1 MQGIYRDSS
10 KIKPMKDKI
19 KLICKV
25 LLAALLCSGIASV
38 GAQELTHERFKF
50 SQSVFID
57 SSQKMTF
64 EEVLN
69 APFSPFA
76 QKDKLP
82 FYNNSVWLELRFT
95 NTHASTQDLYLRILP
110 VLLTQLTLYLPN
122 EKEANHWTVKNLEA
136 NELNAPIELG
146 TLEPNGRVFL
156 HLSSKI
162 DLRINMTIDDKES
175 MIDIQR
181 RIDMFF
187 SMMLTLMLIIALL
200 SVYHLF
206 SHFNWISVGALF
218 LSVSV
223 SLSWICLMG
232 FLPNVFGVDQNK
244 SQEIIPIFLCIN
256 IFIFISFW
264 FSIAYQLFENG
275 RRIKF
280 ASPVVLLLG
289 MNVLYSFYDGIT
301 AIEYLEIIF
310 QYGRWACFV
319 ILILQAMES
328 KNQLKL
334 TSEKLTFLLLLLP
347 VFRPTGLLFGYL
359 DAFFSIENSEFIR
372 LMFLRIVGP
381 FSFFMLT
388 FLSYKKFNNS
398 RISSLN
404 VKLKDANLNLEKE
417 SLRLDQQR
425 KFTAMIAHELKNP
438 LMASQMALSV
448 IQNRLNPDDP
458 TQQRA
463 LSIGRSLQEI
473 DDIIERCSEID
484 KYEQGYMP
492 LTLERTSIKELLTS
506 IKASQPSERIYAI
519 SRGLNAD
526 FEFLTDTHYL
536 KIILNNLLTNA
547 LKYSPHESLIEFKI
561 ERQRKDT
568 QDLLSFSVC
577 NELLSDGAPDPLR
590 VFERYYRAESAKK
603 QSGAG
608 LGLWLSQSMAQALES
623 RISLSIEN
631 NTIQFKFSL
640 LI

>member
-19 KLICKV
+19 KLICKL
-25 LLAALLCSGIASV
+25 LLAALLCSGFASV

-82 FYNNSVWLELRFT
+82 FYNNSVWIELRFT
-95 NTHASTQDLYLRILP
+95 NTPASTQDLYLRILP

-122 EKEANHWTVKNLEA
+122 EKEASHWTAKTFEA

-156 HLSSKI
+156 HVSSAI

-244 SQEIIPIFLCIN
+244 SQEIIPIFLCTN

-264 FSIAYQLFENG
+264 FSIAYQLF
-275 RRIKF
+275 
-280 ASPVVLLLG
+280 
-289 MNVLYSFYDGIT
+289 
-301 AIEYLEIIF
+301 
-310 QYGRWACFV
+310 
-319 ILILQAMES
+319 
-328 KNQLKL
+328 
-334 TSEKLTFLLLLLP
+334 
-347 VFRPTGLLFGYL
+347 
-359 DAFFSIENSEFIR
+359 
-372 LMFLRIVGP
+372 
-381 FSFFMLT
+381 
-388 FLSYKKFNNS
+388 
-398 RISSLN
+398 
-404 VKLKDANLNLEKE
+404 
-417 SLRLDQQR
+417 
-425 KFTAMIAHELKNP
+425 
-438 LMASQMALSV
+438 
-448 IQNRLNPDDP
+448 
-458 TQQRA
+458 
-463 LSIGRSLQEI
+463 
-473 DDIIERCSEID
+473 
-484 KYEQGYMP
+484 
-492 LTLERTSIKELLTS
+492 
-506 IKASQPSERIYAI
+506 
-519 SRGLNAD
+519 
-526 FEFLTDTHYL
+526 
-536 KIILNNLLTNA
+536 
-547 LKYSPHESLIEFKI
+547 
-561 ERQRKDT
+561 
-568 QDLLSFSVC
+568 
-577 NELLSDGAPDPLR
+577 
-590 VFERYYRAESAKK
+590 
-603 QSGAG
+603 
-608 LGLWLSQSMAQALES
+608 
-623 RISLSIEN
+623 
-631 NTIQFKFSL
+631 
-640 LI
+640 